1 MFPTSRCLSV
11 DQGKGMTDQG
21 VLPDIE
27 IPWTP
32 THFERDVGSGQV
44 SELIH
49 QGTVK

>member
-32 THFERDVGSGQV
+32 SHFVEMWIWTSVWS
-44 SELIH
+44 
-49 QGTVK
+49 